1 MKWKITNFNRIAGSL
16 GIKKETSKV
25 KKKKSKQ
32 FLVTYI
38 YENNF
43 DDWNG

>member
-16 GIKKETSKV
+16 GIEKETGKV
-25 KKKKSKQ
+25 KKKSKQ

-38 YENNF
+38 YKNNF
-43 DDWNG
+43 DDSNG